1 MDGKNNPENSS
12 TTTVSEYIPAG
23 FSMSTISS
31 FRGIENKRDVYRGK
45 DCMEVWWNLKRAC
58 NESD

>member
-1 MDGKNNPENSS
+1 MDGKNNPESSS

-45 DCMEVWWNLKRAC
+45 DSMEVW
-58 NESD
+58 

>member
-1 MDGKNNPENSS
+1 MDGKNNPESSS

-23 FSMSTISS
+23 ISIHTISS

-45 DCMEVWWNLKRAC
+45 DCMEVW
-58 NESD
+58 

>member
-1 MDGKNNPENSS
+1 MDGKNNPESSS

-45 DCMEVWWNLKRAC
+45 DCMEKVL
-58 NESD
+58 

>member
-31 FRGIENKRDVYRGK
+31 FRGIENVYRRK
-45 DCMEVWWNLKRAC
+45 DCMEKVL
-58 NESD
+58 